1 MLILLAPSERLADC
15 TALESVT
22 KAMKTV
28 QIALRDPDYAQS
40 LRNLLLRDGNHRVYV
55 VEQAD
60 LRLDGVVVT
69 DAVSQDNLSVLEKAP
84 ERFVVLTRK
93 GSDHL
98 SMIWDAGVRH
108 VVFDGDSPN
117 TTQLAVIAAE
127 LRLPDYG
134 LKGGRNKGPEKH
146 HTSPQP
152 TLPVL
157 ETPRRSARSRFG
169 TTRDFGF

>member
-1 MLILLAPSERLADC
+1 
-15 TALESVT
+15 
-22 KAMKTV
+22 MKTV
-28 QIALRDPDYAQS
+28 QIALHDPDYAQV

-55 VEQAD
+55 VDEAD

-69 DAVSQDNLSVLEKAP
+69 DAVASDNLPLLQKAP

-98 SMIWDAGVRH
+98 SKIWDAGVRH
-108 VVFDGDSPN
+108 VVFEGDSPN
-117 TTQLAVIAAE
+117 TAQLAVIAAE

-134 LKGGRNKGPEKH
+134 LKGGKSKGQEKH
-146 HTSPQP
+146 HTSPKP

-157 ETPRRSARSRFG
+157 ETPRRSARFYFG
-169 TTRDFGF
+169 TTRDSDL

>member
-1 MLILLAPSERLADC
+1 
-15 TALESVT
+15 
-22 KAMKTV
+22 MKTV
-28 QIALRDPDYAQS
+28 QLALRDPDYAQA

-55 VEQAD
+55 VEEAD

-69 DAVSQDNLSVLEKAP
+69 DAVGTGHLPMLQKAP

-93 GSDHL
+93 GSDQL

-108 VVFDGDSPN
+108 VVFEGDSPN
-117 TTQLAVIAAE
+117 TAQLAVIAAE

-134 LKGGRNKGPEKH
+134 LKGGKNKGQENH

-157 ETPRRSARSRFG
+157 ETPRRSARFRFG
-169 TTRDFGF
+169 STRDFGF